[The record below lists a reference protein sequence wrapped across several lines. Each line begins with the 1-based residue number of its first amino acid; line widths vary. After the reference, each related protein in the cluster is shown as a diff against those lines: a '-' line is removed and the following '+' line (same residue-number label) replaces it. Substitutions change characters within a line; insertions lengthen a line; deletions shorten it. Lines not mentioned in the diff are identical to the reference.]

1 MPVKLGLQRVLVW
14 EVTQS
19 ESHMSQQPEFRGEL
33 VSAPS
38 TTFLFHVGSAHGVE
52 PHESLD

>member
-19 ESHMSQQPEFRGEL
+19 ESHMSQQLECRGEL